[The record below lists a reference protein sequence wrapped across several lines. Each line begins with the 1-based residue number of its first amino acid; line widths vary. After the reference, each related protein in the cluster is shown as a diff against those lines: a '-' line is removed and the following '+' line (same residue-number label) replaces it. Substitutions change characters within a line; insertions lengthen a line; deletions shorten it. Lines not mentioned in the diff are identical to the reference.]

1 MLGLGLVRVD
11 CGSGAKGG
19 GGRGHVRPAVKEN
32 AGRIGAERSR
42 EQSRKEQY
50 FQSRAGKSSIFS
62 HVHCY
67 KLQYTAVHHHTL
79 QYSAL
84 HSTTQN

>member
-32 AGRIGAERSR
+32 AERIGAERSR

-50 FQSRAGKSSIFS
+50 FQSCS
-62 HVHCY
+62 
-67 KLQYTAVHHHTL
+67 LL
-79 QYSAL
+79 
-84 HSTTQN
+84 